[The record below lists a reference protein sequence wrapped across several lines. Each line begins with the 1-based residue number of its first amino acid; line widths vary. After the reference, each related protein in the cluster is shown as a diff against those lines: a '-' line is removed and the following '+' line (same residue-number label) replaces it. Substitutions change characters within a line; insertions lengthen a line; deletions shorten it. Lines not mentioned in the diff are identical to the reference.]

1 MFAHAFSAL
10 KGLFAHAFSALK
22 GLFLHAFSAL
32 KGLFANAVSASMCN
46 LYRLVISHVGPPT
59 YDLETFHEEQTLEA
73 RADLKFHYV
82 AKSDNEIAS
91 ANCP

>member
-1 MFAHAFSAL
+1 
-10 KGLFAHAFSALK
+10 
-22 GLFLHAFSAL
+22 
-32 KGLFANAVSASMCN
+32 MCN

-91 ANCP
+91 ANCPKKLQIEVTESVERISDKLKPLS